1 MPSALKVVARARGKV
16 GKGEDQRGRPA
27 LVEGTCKGRKTY
39 VQTYTTLAHAIDRA
53 AHGGRLP
60 GILAHP
66 QQPRRINFASGT
78 GYTFASDSG
87 TQYLLP
93 SVKNGLRLLGN

>member
-39 VQTYTTLAHAIDRA
+39 VQTYTSLAHAIDRA

-66 QQPRRINFASGT
+66 QQPRRVNHASSTCAHQRTSRSGSI
-78 GYTFASDSG
+78 ASYSLE
-87 TQYLLP
+87 TL
-93 SVKNGLRLLGN
+93 KR